1 MEELKDSL
9 TLIKQDLVTKKIVS
23 VENTS
28 KESIEKLASKQENLL
43 TDCDLDS
50 ILWTGNF
57 ELATLQKL
65 TSSGHLSFPSLL
77 PVVTLDLEQKV
88 LMQAFVNTT
97 ALSETFR
104 TGFANYFS
112 RSRNKIWL
120 KGESSDNRQEIVDVY
135 NSVGNSFFIYV
146 VKQKIA
152 ACHEGFYSCFYRKL
166 NQDQSLTQIDFDR
179 KFKPEKVYG

>member
-1 MEELKDSL
+1 
-9 TLIKQDLVTKKIVS
+9 
-23 VENTS
+23 
-28 KESIEKLASKQENLL
+28 
-43 TDCDLDS
+43 
-50 ILWTGNF
+50 
-57 ELATLQKL
+57 
-65 TSSGHLSFPSLL
+65 
-77 PVVTLDLEQKV
+77 
-88 LMQAFVNTT
+88 MQAFVNTT